1 MRNLLVLMIMSACA
15 TLCACGG
22 GSSPSSQTPSSPPVT
37 ASPLPS
43 PGAGPC
49 SIQDQNRWL
58 QQYFRDTYFW
68 ADLSPNPDPS
78 SYASVGGYFE
88 ALLSPGSAVFPAD
101 RYSGFSDT
109 VEYNQYFRAGETFA
123 FGVTVA
129 GREVLNQPSQ
139 PLWVRYVDPNSPA
152 AQVGVQRGDRVLSL
166 NGVRTQDVIAKDDF
180 SALVA
185 NDDNPLL
192 RLEVERSGQRLF
204 FEVKAVVYEVST
216 VPSWGLR
223 VSPSGRRAAYV
234 MVQTMLDQA
243 LEPLK
248 AAFMEMRQA
257 GVDAVVLDLRYNA
270 GGFVSVATELASYAA
285 GSRAVG
291 QIFAQLRHRPGQSR
305 LDQSFRFSNP
315 AQWSGVSKV
324 YVLQGMRSC
333 SASEQLVYGLRGVGL
348 EVVTIGDT
356 TCGKPVGFVSED
368 YCGKTY
374 NVVSFESVN
383 ARGEGRYFNG
393 IPANCPVPEQWP
405 STLGS
410 TDEALF
416 AAALTHIDTG
426 RCPVASAS
434 QSIRQFKRID
444 RTRPQDAQCRL
455 LPNSCPTGLQ

>member
-1 MRNLLVLMIMSACA
+1 MRNGLVSLTIGVSLA
-15 TLCACGG
+15 LSACGG
-22 GSSPSSQTPSSPPVT
+22 GSAPPSV
-37 ASPLPS
+37 PLPPAAPS
-43 PGAGPC
+43 VC
-49 SIQDQNRWL
+49 SLEDQARWL
-58 QQYFRDTYFW
+58 RQHFRDTYFW
-68 ADLSPNPDPS
+68 ADLSPNPEPS
-78 SYASVGGYFE
+78 GYSSVDAYFE
-88 ALLSPGSAVFPAD
+88 ALLSPGNADFPAD

-109 VEYNQYFRAGETFA
+109 AEYNQYYRAGETFA
-123 FGVTVA
+123 FGVAVA
-129 GREVLNQPSQ
+129 GREVFNQPGQ

-152 AQVGVQRGDRVLSL
+152 ARVGVQRGDRVLSL
-166 NGVRTQDVIAKDDF
+166 NGVKTQDVIAKDDF
-180 SALVA
+180 SSLVA
-185 NDDNPLL
+185 DDANPLL
-192 RLEVERSGQRLF
+192 RLEVEREGRAYP
-204 FEVKAVVYEVST
+204 FEIKGEVYEVST
-216 VPSWGLR
+216 VPSWTIRQSPQGIR
-223 VSPSGRRAAYV
+223 VGYV
-234 MVQTMLDQA
+234 MVQTMLDQTRQ
-243 LEPLK
+243 PLQT
-248 AAFMEMRQA
+248 AFAQMTQA
-257 GVDAVVLDLRYNA
+257 GVGAVVLDLRYNA
-270 GGFVSVATELASYAA
+270 GGFVSVASELASYAA
-285 GSRAVG
+285 GARAVG
-291 QIFAQLRHRPGQSR
+291 QVFAQLRHRQGQSS

-315 AQWSGVSKV
+315 AEWSGVSRV